1 MIIARTIAELR
12 EARQTLAGPVGFV
25 PTMGYLHAGHLALV
39 RAAVEQCQSVVASI
53 FVNPKQFGP
62 HEDFNTYPRDL
73 DRDLAQL
80 REAGV
85 TLAFV
90 PEVAEIY
97 PPGFSTTVDV
107 GPLGDRLEGA
117 SRPGHF
123 RGVATVVTRFFNLVH
138 PDRAYFGQKDAQQSI
153 VIKRITADLGLPV
166 EIVVV
171 PTVRESDGL
180 ALSSRNVYLNP
191 EERAAAA
198 ALSAA
203 LRSTR
208 ATWEAGER
216 DARRLKRV
224 VRDVV
229 GAEPLIRLDYVS
241 VANAETLVEL
251 DSVDRRALV
260 SLAAWIGK
268 ARLIDNIILG

>member
-1 MIIARTIAELR
+1 MIIARTIRELQ
-12 EARQTLAGPVGFV
+12 EARSTLAGSIGFV

-39 RAAVEQCQSVVASI
+39 RAAVEQCHSVVVSI
-53 FVNPKQFGP
+53 FVNPTQFGP
-62 HEDFNTYPRDL
+62 HEDFTTYPRDL
-73 DRDLAQL
+73 ERDLTRL
-80 REAGV
+80 EEAGV
-85 TLAFV
+85 AVVFV
-90 PEVAEIY
+90 PETAEIY

-123 RGVATVVTRFFNLVH
+123 RGVATVVTRLFNLIR
-138 PDRAYFGQKDAQQSI
+138 PDLAYFGQKDAQQTI
-153 VIKRITADLGLPV
+153 VVKRLVTDLGFPIEV
-166 EIVVV
+166 VVV

-191 EERAAAA
+191 DERTAAA
-198 ALSAA
+198 ALSAS
-203 LRSTR
+203 LRSAR

-241 VANAETLVEL
+241 IADAETLLEL
-251 DSVDRRALV
+251 DSVDRRAIV
-260 SLAAWIGK
+260 SLAAQIGK
-268 ARLIDNIILG
+268 ARLIDNIVLG